1 MQTENNMPNYWLMK
15 SEPDAFSI
23 DDLAQQGPSPWD
35 GVRNYQARNFMQ
47 NMQMGDLIFFYHSS
61 CKPAGI
67 AGVAKVAREAYPDHT
82 SWDPTSH
89 YYDPKSSPDHPRWF
103 MVDIELVEKW
113 SNVLPLSTLKQDP
126 ELSDML
132 LIKKGNRLSV
142 MPIKPNEWQRI
153 NTHLKPNNKPR

>member
-1 MQTENNMPNYWLMK
+1 MSNYWLMK

-23 DDLAQQGPSPWD
+23 DDLTQQGPSPWD

-67 AGVAKVAREAYPDHT
+67 AGVAKVVREAYPDHT

-113 SNVLPLSTLKQDP
+113 PSVLPLSTLKQDP
-126 ELSDML
+126 ALSDML
-132 LIKKGNRLSV
+132 LTKKGNRLSV
-142 MPIKPNEWQRI
+142 MPIKPNEWQHI
-153 NTHLKPNNKPR
+153 NTHLNPNNKPR

>member
-1 MQTENNMPNYWLMK
+1 MPNYWLMK